1 MATTSPERMTDLHET
16 VVENLYD
23 GVYYVDRQRLITYWN
38 PAAERITGYD
48 GPSVVGRHCFD
59 NLLGHVDDGGRPLC
73 LDRCPLVQCM
83 AGRRGVEAEIYLHH
97 RDGHRVPVHV
107 RCQPVRDPDGTVVGA
122 VEIFNEDGTYREA
135 VKRIGTLELLSS
147 ADTLTSLANRR
158 AADLTLRNRLRDMEE
173 LGWPLGVLFADID
186 HFKQFNDLYGH
197 ALGDDVLRVVARS
210 LTAALRESDYAARW
224 GGEEFLIVTAAGD
237 HEQIERLAERI
248 RSLIAVSTVSTGD
261 AELSVTVSLGAT
273 LAVRGDTV
281 DSLVARAD
289 TAMYESKRL
298 GRDRVAFVGVG

>member
-1 MATTSPERMTDLHET
+1 MAATTAERTTDLHET

-23 GVYYVDRQRLITYWN
+23 GVYYVDRQRTITYWN

-73 LDRCPLVQCM
+73 LDRCPLVQAM

-135 VKRIGTLELLSS
+135 VKRIGALELLSS

-158 AADLTLRNRLRDMEE
+158 AAELALRNRLRDMEE
-173 LGWPLGVLFADID
+173 LGWPLGVLLADID
-186 HFKQFNDLYGH
+186 HFKEFNDLYGH
-197 ALGDDVLRVVARS
+197 ALGDDVLRVVGRS
-210 LTAALRESDYAARW
+210 VTAALRESDFAARW
-224 GGEEFLIVTAAGD
+224 GGEEFLILSAAAD
-237 HEQIERLAERI
+237 QDQIEQLAERI
-248 RSLIAVSTVSTGD
+248 RHIVAASTVSAHGT
-261 AELSVTVSLGAT
+261 ELSVTVSLGAA
-273 LAVRGDTV
+273 LAVRGDTA
-281 DSLVARAD
+281 DSVVARAD
-289 TAMYESKRL
+289 AAMYESKRL
-298 GRDRVAFVGVG
+298 GRDRVEFAQAV